1 MMAHAAQMSIHTEPD
16 WGTLPIKEWET
27 IAFIA
32 VIAVGCTSIFSAVL
46 ASLVFD

>member
-1 MMAHAAQMSIHTEPD
+1 M
-16 WGTLPIKEWET
+16 EWET

-46 ASLVFD
+46 VLLRR